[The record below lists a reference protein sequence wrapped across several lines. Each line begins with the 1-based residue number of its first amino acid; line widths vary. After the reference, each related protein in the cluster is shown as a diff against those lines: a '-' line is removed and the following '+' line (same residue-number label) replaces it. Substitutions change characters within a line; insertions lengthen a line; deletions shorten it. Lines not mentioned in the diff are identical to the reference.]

1 MVKFIIP
8 AACAIGAGAFMYM
21 RKRHHKQEE
30 ERLDA
35 ELAASGYPGE

>member
-1 MVKFIIP
+1 MVKIFLP
-8 AACAIGAGAFMYM
+8 AAFAIGAGAFYLL
-21 RKRHHKQEE
+21 RQRHKREE